1 MTTPQPL
8 HRVLVVSSGKQAFDY
23 IADLLPKGEYDP
35 ITYVSS
41 AGEAKRL
48 LLTTDYDLL
57 IVNTPLPDEFG
68 TELALD
74 YAEGTL
80 GVLLLCKSDLY
91 EQVAY
96 RVENCGVLTLPRP
109 VTKQTFYTAIK
120 LLVAMNARLCKLE
133 KQNRSLKEKMA
144 DIRVVNRA
152 KWLLIEHLTMTE
164 QDAHYYIEKQAMD
177 TRLSRREVAE
187 GIIRTYDK

>member
-1 MTTPQPL
+1 MTTPKPL
-8 HRVLVVSSGKQAFDY
+8 HRVLVVSGGKQAFDY
-23 IADLLPKGEYDP
+23 IADLLPKNEYDP
-35 ITYVSS
+35 VTYVSS

-48 LLTTDYDLL
+48 LPITDYDILV
-57 IVNTPLPDEFG
+57 VNTPLPDEFG
-68 TELALD
+68 TEFALD
-74 YAEGTL
+74 CAEGTL
-80 GVLLLCKSDLY
+80 GVLLLCKNDLY

-96 RVENCGVLTLPRP
+96 RVEDSGVLTLPRP

-120 LLVAMNARLCKLE
+120 LLVAMNARLGKLE

-152 KWLLIEHLTMTE
+152 KWLLIEHHSMTE

-177 TRLSRREVAE
+177 TRLSRREVAQ

>member
-1 MTTPQPL
+1 MTTPKLL
-8 HRVLVVSSGKQAFDY
+8 HRVLVVSGGKQAFDY
-23 IADLLPKGEYDP
+23 IADLLPKSEYDP
-35 ITYVSS
+35 VTYVSS

-74 YAEGTL
+74 YAAGTL

-96 RVENCGVLTLPRP
+96 RVEDGGVLTLPRP